1 MSRRPLNRAR
11 KFIFNDAMVDA
22 FRAALAAPQDKAFA
36 AWQHLDVVTNR
47 KPWQFPMLDP
57 DRDDELQQ
65 ALIAKLSPDELELC
79 VAASRQEASQ
89 GHACLSGSYGALT
102 LADSHAFS

>member
-1 MSRRPLNRAR
+1 
-11 KFIFNDAMVDA
+11 MVDA

-65 ALIAKLSPDELELC
+65 ALIAKLSLELWQRHAKKHRKDMRAL
-79 VAASRQEASQ
+79 AARMAR
-89 GHACLSGSYGALT
+89 
-102 LADSHAFS
+102 

>member
-47 KPWQFPMLDP
+47 KPWQFPMHDP

-65 ALIAKLSPDELELC
+65 ALIAKLSPDELELWQRHAKKHRKDMRAL
-79 VAASRQEASQ
+79 AARMAR
-89 GHACLSGSYGALT
+89 
-102 LADSHAFS
+102 